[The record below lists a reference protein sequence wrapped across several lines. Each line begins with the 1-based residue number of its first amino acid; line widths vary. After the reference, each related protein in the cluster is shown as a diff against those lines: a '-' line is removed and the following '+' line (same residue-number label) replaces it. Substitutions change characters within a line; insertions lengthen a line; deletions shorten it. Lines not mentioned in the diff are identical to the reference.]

1 MTFTTQVKDE
11 VTKLDLNYIEAFNEL
26 AAIIRYDGVI
36 SKAEITITLE
46 NASVARRIY
55 RSIKE
60 IFKIN
65 TKILIRTQKRFRVK
79 MLYILEIK
87 EKVGFIIDSLFL
99 KENYLNKL
107 DGIEEKAAFFRGM
120 FLACGSIN
128 NPKTSGYHLELVF
141 KEEKEANYALTFMK
155 EFNLTP
161 KKIKRNNSYMVYL
174 KQAEEISD
182 VLKLFKATNCMFD
195 FEDVR
200 IYRDHKNMVNRLNN
214 CEIAN
219 QEKSYSAALKQ
230 LEQIKYL
237 KDNDLIDLLD
247 EKVQIIISYREK
259 YPDVSFQELSEIISL
274 ETDYKIGK
282 SGINHQFIK
291 IKSLVEKHKNKNM
304 AK

>member
-11 VTKLDLNYIEAFNEL
+11 VTKLNLNYIESFNEL
-26 AAIIRYDGVI
+26 AAIIRYDGI
-36 SKAEITITLE
+36 INDNEITITLE

-65 TKILIRTQKRFRVK
+65 AKILIRTQKRFRIK
-79 MLYILEIK
+79 TLYILEIK
-87 EKVGFIIDSLFL
+87 EKVDFIIDSLFL
-99 KENYLNKL
+99 KESYLNKL
-107 DGIEEKAAFFRGM
+107 DGFEEKTSFFRGI
-120 FLACGSIN
+120 FLACGSVS
-128 NPKTSGYHLELVF
+128 NPKTSGYHMEFVF
-141 KEEKEANYALTFMK
+141 KEEKESDYAIKFMRD
-155 EFNLTP
+155 FNLTP

-182 VLKLFKATNCMFD
+182 ALKIFKATNCMFD

-230 LEQIKYL
+230 LEQISYL
-237 KDNDLIDLLD
+237 KEHDLIDLLD

-259 YPDVSFQELSEIISL
+259 YPDVSFQELAEIISL

-291 IKSLVEKHKNKNM
+291 IKSLVEKHQNKNM

>member
-11 VTKLDLNYIEAFNEL
+11 ISKLDLNYIEAFNEL
-26 AAIIRYDGVI
+26 ASIIRYDGI
-36 SKAEITITLE
+36 MSSEMICITLE

-55 RSIKE
+55 KSIKE

-65 TKILIRTQKRFRVK
+65 AKILIRTQKRFK
-79 MLYILEIK
+79 IKTLYILEIK
-87 EKVGFIIDSLFL
+87 DKLSIIKDSLFL
-99 KENYLNKL
+99 NENYLKILENE
-107 DGIEEKAAFFRGM
+107 EEKKSFFRGI
-120 FLACGSIN
+120 FLACGSIS

-141 KEEKEANYALTFMK
+141 KKSKEADYALELLKTFK
-155 EFNLTP
+155 LTP

-182 VLKLFKATNCMFD
+182 SLKLFGAINSMFD
-195 FEDVR
+195 FEDIR

-219 QEKSYSAALKQ
+219 QEKSYLAALKQ
-230 LEQIKYL
+230 IEQINYL
-237 KDNDLIDLLD
+237 KVHDLLKLLD
-247 EKVQIIISYREK
+247 DKTQIIIKYREK

-291 IKSLVEKHKNKNM
+291 IKSLVDKHQKL
-304 AK
+304 

>member
-79 MLYILEIK
+79 TLYILEIK
-87 EKVGFIIDSLFL
+87 EKVEFIIDSLFL